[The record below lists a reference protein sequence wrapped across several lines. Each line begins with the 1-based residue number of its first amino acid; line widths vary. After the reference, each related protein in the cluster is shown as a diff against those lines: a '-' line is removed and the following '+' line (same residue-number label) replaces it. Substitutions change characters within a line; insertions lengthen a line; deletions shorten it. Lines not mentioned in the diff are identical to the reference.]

1 MLPFANKG
9 TENLMKLR
17 KIGIG
22 ILLGIAA
29 MRPHAFAASSFTIPM
44 DFFVAGGGQ
53 SDIALGDLDGDGK
66 PDVVL
71 ANYFGGGVTVFRNT
85 STSGV
90 ANASS
95 FAPGVPLA
103 TGGVPLHV
111 ILADFDSDSR
121 LDIVCVNQ
129 GSGTVSVLRNTAN
142 SGVVGTNSFAEKV
155 DLNTASDPR
164 WVAAG
169 DYNGDGKLDL
179 AVSCYGSGALSI
191 FQNNSTVGTITFGAR
206 VDLGFNAAAGDMEA
220 GDINGDGKPE
230 LLVPSA
236 NAAIIW
242 VYPNVSTGGAL
253 SAASFGPRVSFPS
266 ANGASLALADMDGDG
281 KLDIVTA
288 NASDNSVSVFRNTST
303 VGVIAS
309 NSLAPRVD
317 FAAGYYPFRPAVG
330 DINGDGRLDVAVPN
344 SGHDTISVFLSVS
357 SPGVFTADSFA
368 PKTDHVTGNDPRT
381 LAIADLDG
389 DGLADMANAILLQS
403 SFSVL
408 RQQTNAPP
416 VTTNAPGTLV
426 SLWKAEGDA
435 QDSAGSNHGTLM
447 GGTGFAAGAV
457 GQGFLLDG
465 VNDYIQVPDSVSLHV
480 ANELTIEMWFKRA
493 DGTSE
498 GGLIDK
504 RNLST
509 CNFGLILST
518 VWGTELYY
526 DDGSGFKISLSALP
540 SAGVFHHIAGT
551 FRQADATHVE
561 LKTYLDGQLART
573 DTLPGNLANT
583 FNGSPLAI
591 GSTRDGTE
599 GFFRGVIDEVGIY
612 NYALN
617 ASQVYSNYISITPP
631 PPIVVT
637 NPAPALVS
645 LWHADGNAQDSV
657 GSNHGTLM
665 GGAGFAPGVA
675 GQGFA
680 LDGINDYIRV
690 PDSAS
695 LHLSQELSLEMW
707 FKRADDSSMGALI
720 DKRNLS
726 TCNYG
731 VIMSDV
737 WGLQLYYNTGSGF
750 QISFSPLPSAGVF
763 HHLVGTFRQVN
774 STHVEL
780 KTYVNGQLTQSSTL
794 PGNLANTFNGT
805 AMAIGTDRDG
815 IEAFFRGV
823 IDEVAIYNYALSAA
837 QVVSN
842 FSSVIPPEPE
852 PPAPPA
858 PPAIVSLWHGDGDAQ
873 DAVGINHGTLMGGA
887 GFGPGVSGQGFLLDG
902 VNDYVRV
909 PDSASLH
916 LSNEL
921 TLELWFKRED
931 SGSYGAL
938 IDKRNWSKC
947 NFGVI
952 MSDAWGLQLYYNT
965 GSGFQISFSAVPAP
979 GVFHHLVG
987 SLRQVNAGQVELKT
1001 YIDGQLARTDTLP
1014 GNLANTF
1021 NGDALSIG
1029 VDRDGAGGSFFRG
1042 IIDEVTLY
1050 NYALN
1055 ASQVYS
1061 NYINITPPVVPPT
1074 TNTTTTNSTGSL
1086 IALWHGDGNAQ
1097 DAVGSNHGTL
1107 MGGAVFASGV
1117 AGQGFLLD
1125 GVNDYIRVPDSAT
1138 LHLAGEFTVEMW
1150 FKREDSSSYGA
1161 LIDKRNWNNC
1171 NLGVLMSPD
1180 WGLQLYYNDPS
1191 VSVGNTFEISFS
1203 SIPSAGVFHHL
1214 AGTFRQVDATHV
1226 EVKTYIDGQ
1235 LVRSDTLPGNL
1246 NNTFNGDALAIG
1258 CDRDGAG
1265 GSYFRGIID
1274 EVALYNYALSP
1285 TQISSNFH
1293 GSAISAPQIIAQP
1306 ASQTVV
1312 EGESATFLVGAIG
1325 TAPLRYQWRF
1335 AGAWLVGE
1343 TNSSLTLASVQ
1354 PVNAGDYSVIVENNS
1369 GSVTSTAA
1377 TLTVSQ
1383 SGLAPSFV
1391 SEPLIYYSGAAGT
1404 TITLSANA
1412 SGTPVLLYQ
1421 WTFNGVAIPGA
1432 TGSSL
1437 VLSNLQIENAG
1448 TYRLIVSNDFGSVV
1462 SSGSSLNVSVP
1473 GGGTLNFQNNS
1484 STSLVYYSNGTEAV
1498 PAGAG
1503 FVAALYVG
1511 TNSDSLAPVG
1521 GTAVFVVPGRFLGG
1535 TRSVPFIAPGQ
1546 QAQIQVRVW
1555 NSTVGA
1561 TYEEAVA
1568 LGGQHGASSVF
1579 SVTLGGGITPP
1590 PSLNIMPSFSLTAGT
1605 GVVGRRKILSA
1616 NPASVMLSSFNR
1628 SAGTNSFILTGTPG
1642 ATLAIEV
1649 STDLVNWTVADYVIN
1664 SSGAQTY
1671 LDQTAGSSGQRF
1683 YRARV
1688 IAP

>member
-1 MLPFANKG
+1 MLAITNKG
-9 TENLMKLR
+9 TENLMRVR
-17 KIGIG
+17 KIGMG

-29 MRPHAFAASSFTIPM
+29 AQSHAFAASSFIPPV
-44 DFFVAGGGQ
+44 DFSVAAGGQ

-66 PDVVL
+66 PDAVL

-90 ANASS
+90 VNASS
-95 FAPGVPLA
+95 FASGVALA
-103 TGGVPLHV
+103 TGGVPLHI

-129 GSGTVSVLRNTAN
+129 GSGTISVLRNTAS
-142 SGVVGTNSFAEKV
+142 SGAIDTNSFAAKV
-155 DLNTASDPR
+155 DLNTANDPR
-164 WVAAG
+164 WAAAG

-191 FQNNSTVGTITFGAR
+191 FQNNSTVGTITFGSR

-220 GDINGDGKPE
+220 GDIDGDGKPE

-236 NAAIIW
+236 NAAVIW

-266 ANGASLALADMDGDG
+266 GNGASLALADMDGDG

-288 NASDNSVSVFRNTST
+288 NASDNSVSVFRNTSAL
-303 VGVIAS
+303 GVIAS

-317 FAAGYYPFRPAVG
+317 FAAGYYPFRPAVS

-344 SGHDTISVFLSVS
+344 SGHDSISVFLNLS
-357 SPGVFTADSFA
+357 SSGVFTADSFA
-368 PKTDHVTGNDPRT
+368 PKTDHATGNDPRT

-408 RQQTNAPP
+408 RQQTNSPP
-416 VTTNAPGTLV
+416 VVTNAPGTLV
-426 SLWKAEGDA
+426 SLWRAEGDA
-435 QDSAGSNHGTLM
+435 QDSIGSNHGTLM
-447 GGTGFAAGAV
+447 GGAGFAAGAV

-465 VNDYIQVPDSVSLHV
+465 VNDYIRVPDSASLHLS
-480 ANELTIEMWFKRA
+480 NELTLEMWFKRA
-493 DGTSE
+493 DNSSMGS
-498 GGLIDK
+498 LIDK
-504 RNLST
+504 RSLNN
-509 CNFGLILST
+509 CNYGLIMSD
-518 VWGTELYY
+518 VWGLQLYY
-526 DDGSGFKISLSALP
+526 NAGNGFQISFSPMP
-540 SAGVFHHIAGT
+540 SAGAFHHLVGT
-551 FRQADATHVE
+551 FRQVNPTQVE
-561 LKTYLDGQLART
+561 LKTYVDGQLT
-573 DTLPGNLANT
+573 QSSTLPGNLANT
-583 FNGSPLAI
+583 FNGTALAI
-591 GSTRDGTE
+591 GTDRDGA
-599 GFFRGVIDEVGIY
+599 GGSNFRGIIDEVAIY
-612 NYALN
+612 NYALT
-617 ASQVYSNYISITPP
+617 ASQVQSNFSSVTPP
-631 PPIVVT
+631 EPEP
-637 NPAPALVS
+637 PAPPATPAVVS
-645 LWHADGNAQDSV
+645 QWRGENNAQDAV

-665 GGAGFAPGVA
+665 GGAGFAPGVS
-675 GQGFA
+675 GQGFL
-680 LDGINDYIRV
+680 LDGVNDYIRV

-695 LHLSQELSLEMW
+695 LHLSNELTLEMW
-707 FKRADDSSMGALI
+707 FKREDAGSYGALI
-720 DKRNLS
+720 DKRNWS
-726 TCNYG
+726 KCNFG

-750 QISFSPLPSAGVF
+750 QISFSAIPAPGVF
-763 HHLVGTFRQVN
+763 HHFAGTFRQVN
-774 STHVEL
+774 S
-780 KTYVNGQLTQSSTL
+780 
-794 PGNLANTFNGT
+794 
-805 AMAIGTDRDG
+805 
-815 IEAFFRGV
+815 
-823 IDEVAIYNYALSAA
+823 
-837 QVVSN
+837 
-842 FSSVIPPEPE
+842 
-852 PPAPPA
+852 
-858 PPAIVSLWHGDGDAQ
+858 
-873 DAVGINHGTLMGGA
+873 
-887 GFGPGVSGQGFLLDG
+887 
-902 VNDYVRV
+902 
-909 PDSASLH
+909 
-916 LSNEL
+916 
-921 TLELWFKRED
+921 
-931 SGSYGAL
+931 
-938 IDKRNWSKC
+938 
-947 NFGVI
+947 
-952 MSDAWGLQLYYNT
+952 
-965 GSGFQISFSAVPAP
+965 
-979 GVFHHLVG
+979 
-987 SLRQVNAGQVELKT
+987 GQVELKT
-1001 YIDGQLARTDTLP
+1001 YINGQLARTDTLP

-1042 IIDEVTLY
+1042 IVDEVTIY
-1050 NYALN
+1050 NYALT

-1061 NYINITPPVVPPT
+1061 NYVSITPPVIPPT
-1074 TNTTTTNSTGSL
+1074 TNTSTTNSTGSL

-1097 DAVGSNHGTL
+1097 DSVGSNHGTL
-1107 MGGAVFASGV
+1107 IGGAAFSSGV

-1171 NLGVLMSPD
+1171 NFGLLMSPD

-1203 SIPSAGVFHHL
+1203 SIPPAGVFHHL
-1214 AGTFRQVDATHV
+1214 AGTFRQFDSNHV
-1226 EVKTYIDGQ
+1226 EVKTYVDGQ

-1246 NNTFNGDALAIG
+1246 NTTFNNNALAIG

-1265 GSYFRGIID
+1265 GSFFRGIID

-1285 TQISSNFH
+1285 SQISSNFN
-1293 GSAISAPQIIAQP
+1293 GLAISAPQIIAQP
-1306 ASQTVV
+1306 TNQTVV
-1312 EGESATFLVGAIG
+1312 QGDAANFIVGAIG
-1325 TAPLRYQWRF
+1325 AAPLQYQWHF
-1335 AGAWLVGE
+1335 AGNLLGGE
-1343 TNSSLTLASVQ
+1343 TNSSLNLASAQ
-1354 PVNAGDYSVIVENNS
+1354 PTNTGAYYVVVANNAGSI
-1369 GSVTSTAA
+1369 TSAVA
-1377 TLTVSQ
+1377 TLTISQ

-1391 SEPLIYYSGAAGT
+1391 SEPLVYYSGAAGT
-1404 TITLSANA
+1404 TITLNANA

-1437 VLSNLQIENAG
+1437 VLSNIQSENVG
-1448 TYRLIVSNDFGSVV
+1448 TYRLIVSNDFGSIV
-1462 SSGSSLNVSVP
+1462 SSGSGLNVSVP
-1473 GGGTLNFQNNS
+1473 GGGTLNFQNS
-1484 STSLVYYSNGTEAV
+1484 STGLVYYPNGTETV
-1498 PAGAG
+1498 PTGAG
-1503 FVAALYVG
+1503 FVAALYAG
-1511 TNSDSLAPVG
+1511 TNSDGLLPVG

-1535 TRSVPFIAPGQ
+1535 TRSVPLIAPGQ

-1555 NSTVGA
+1555 NSTVAA

-1579 SVTLGGGITPP
+1579 SVTLGGGIMPP
-1590 PSLNIMPSFSLTAGT
+1590 PSLSTMPSFSLTAGT
-1605 GVVGRRKILSA
+1605 GVAARRKILSA

-1628 SAGTNSFILTGTPG
+1628 SGGAYSFILTGTPG

-1671 LDQTAGSSGQRF
+1671 LDQMAGPSGQRF